1 MRGSVTPERN
11 RLERI
16 AEIDLSI
23 LNRSCMN
30 AIAHGGRTE
39 RGANPANPWA
49 GIQARRSRS
58 LRRRFAAIR
67 MGSPRAAL
75 ILARVAS
82 YDATRPVAER
92 QSVPPHVRATR
103 SSLLLSKMKT
113 SFATGPPRCPTS
125 CFIRTRSLQLLTLD
139 GSPCEGLGFFST
151 ASRGSEGLLWP
162 RGDRPRCR
170 RWRVRDREAVRS
182 AFSSSR
188 DRSRG
193 DERFHAA
200 PE

>member
-1 MRGSVTPERN
+1 MRGSVTPERK

-49 GIQARRSRS
+49 GIQAVRSRS

-82 YDATRPVAER
+82 HDATRPVAER

-125 CFIRTRSLQLLTLD
+125 CFIRARSLQLLTLE
-139 GSPCEGLGFFST
+139 GSPCRGVRPH
-151 ASRGSEGLLWP
+151 SREPPPMAISRLL
-162 RGDRPRCR
+162 
-170 RWRVRDREAVRS
+170 RDDS
-182 AFSSSR
+182 
-188 DRSRG
+188 DG
-193 DERFHAA
+193 CDMGTL
-200 PE
+200 